1 MTKIDLDSISRADLL
16 NAIADLQYA
25 LDGLWSDAYN
35 MTRDTGV
42 PEDVADKV
50 FDSIKLLLSI
60 KTK

>member
-1 MTKIDLDSISRADLL
+1 MAKIDLDSISRADLL
-16 NAIADLQYA
+16 KALSDLQFA

-42 PEDVADKV
+42 SDDDADAV

>member
-1 MTKIDLDSISRADLL
+1 MAKINIDSISRDDLL
-16 NAIADLQYA
+16 NAISDLQYA
-25 LDGLWSDAYN
+25 IDGLWTDAYN

-50 FDSIKLLLSI
+50 FDSINLLLSI